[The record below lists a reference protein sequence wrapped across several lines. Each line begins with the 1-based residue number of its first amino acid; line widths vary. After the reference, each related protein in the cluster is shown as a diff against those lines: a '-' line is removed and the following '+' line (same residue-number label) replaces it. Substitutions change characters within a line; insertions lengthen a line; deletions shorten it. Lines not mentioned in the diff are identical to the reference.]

1 MRSIP
6 YSERYVQ
13 LSDVRIH
20 FDLADYSDPWKEP
33 ETVLLHHGFARNLE
47 FWRSWVPLLAGDYR
61 VLRYDSRGHGKTTIP
76 PPGAPYTL
84 DQMVDNAV
92 ALIQALEIDKVHWV
106 GEASGGIVGMAVAL
120 AHPERIASLT
130 LCNTPFRLP
139 STTNE
144 LFVPEEVQAHG
155 LSYWARKTLHNRLD
169 VDKVAPQWI
178 AWSTEQF
185 DRTPPHIAIAEH
197 KMLEAGDF
205 YSRLHEIRH
214 PVLIMAG
221 DQGKIAPKEQMEQM
235 AAQMPNA
242 RLHLFQGYR
251 QGIAFTAP
259 EQCVAQMR
267 AFLAGIPPTE
277 IGRQP

>member
-1 MRSIP
+1 MRSVP
-6 YSERYVQ
+6 CAERYVQ
-13 LSDVRIH
+13 LPDIRIH

-47 FWRSWVPLLAGDYR
+47 FWRPWVPLLAPYYR

-76 PPGAPYTL
+76 PPGASYEL

-92 ALIQALEIDKVHWV
+92 ALLDALEIDKVHWAA
-106 GEASGGIVGMAVAL
+106 EASGGIVGMAVAL
-120 AHPERIASLT
+120 AHPDRVASLT
-130 LCNTPFRLP
+130 LCNTPFRLLP
-139 STTNE
+139 STNE

-155 LSYWARKTLHNRLD
+155 VAYWARKTLSNRID
-169 VDKVAPQWI
+169 VDKADPEWI
-178 AWSTEQF
+178 AWSIAQL

-205 YSRLHEIRH
+205 FPRLREVRQ

-221 DQGKIAPKEQMEQM
+221 DQGRIAPKEQMEQM
-235 AAQMPNA
+235 AAHMPNA
-242 RLHLFQGYR
+242 RLCLFEGYR

-259 EQCVAQMR
+259 ERCVAQMR
-267 AFLAGIPPTE
+267 AFLAEIPPTE
-277 IGRQP
+277 RKR